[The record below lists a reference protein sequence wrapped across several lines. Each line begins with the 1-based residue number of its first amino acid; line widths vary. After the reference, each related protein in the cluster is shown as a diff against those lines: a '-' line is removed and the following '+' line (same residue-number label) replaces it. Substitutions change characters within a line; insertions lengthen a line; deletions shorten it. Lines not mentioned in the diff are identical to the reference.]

1 MSSDGPGSASDGAA
15 SSPDGP
21 ARSPTSVARR
31 RRRTWPQ
38 RIVLLAGILATLAF
52 AGSAASLAYL
62 YRKIERLPRVEL
74 SGVLERERP
83 AGEPGNYLVVG
94 VDNAERLDPDDPVRI
109 GRDDLSRSDTI
120 MIVRIEDGDERAR
133 LLSLP
138 RDLWVPAPG
147 TGGSQRINSLVQRGG
162 PELLIRGIREYLGI
176 PINHYVQVD
185 FAAFR
190 DLVDAIGGVPVYF
203 PYPARDLRSGLR
215 ITEAGCT
222 TLGPTEALAYVR
234 SRYYEERIDGEW
246 VDDPQSDLS
255 RIQRQQDFIRRALS
269 RAVSRAR
276 NPGTLDQLIDVGLD
290 GIVVD
295 DALTSE
301 ELYDLG
307 QRFSSFDPDDLVTY
321 SPPVT
326 EDEVGGADVLRLDE
340 DGAERI
346 LSRFRPDTGSEDVAP
361 ESVRLRVENGS
372 GITGQAGAVARE
384 LATVGFGIRG
394 TADGASFGNERTV
407 IEHGPG
413 QAEAADAVAR
423 WLVAGAELRE
433 TDTPGIVLV
442 TGADWAGVRS
452 EPVPPPT
459 DDSGAGTGG
468 GSTDGSARGD
478 DEALEGFDDVLG
490 GVFGL
495 STTEVD
501 SGGDLGGNLG
511 RAGGSGDADREDT
524 DLGSDAGDGGEAQ
537 GRDDDV
543 STVPPSPAR
552 AC

>member
-1 MSSDGPGSASDGAA
+1 MG
-15 SSPDGP
+15 
-21 ARSPTSVARR
+21 
-31 RRRTWPQ
+31 
-38 RIVLLAGILATLAF
+38 TLAF
-52 AGSAASLAYL
+52 AGSAAGLAYL

-74 SGVLERERP
+74 SGVLERELP

-94 VDNAERLDPDDPVRI
+94 VDNAERLDPGDPVRV

-120 MIVRIEDGDERAR
+120 MVVRIEDSDERAR

-138 RDLWVPAPG
+138 RDLWVPVPG
-147 TGGSQRINSLVQRGG
+147 TGGSSRINSLVQRGG
-162 PELLIRGIREYLGI
+162 PQLLIRAIREYLGI

-185 FAAFR
+185 FASFR
-190 DLVDAIGGVPVYF
+190 ELVDAIGGVPVYF
-203 PYPARDLRSGLR
+203 PYPARDQRSGLTIR
-215 ITEAGCT
+215 ETGCT
-222 TLGPTEALAYVR
+222 TLGPTQALAYVR

-255 RIQRQQDFIRRALS
+255 RIRRQQDFIRRALS

-276 NPGTLDQLIDVGLD
+276 NPGTLDQLIDVALGA
-290 GIVVD
+290 IVVD

-301 ELYDLG
+301 QLYDLG

-326 EDEVGGADVLRLDE
+326 DDVIGGAAVLRLDE
-340 DGAERI
+340 AGAERI
-346 LSRFRPDTGSEDVAP
+346 LSRFRPDTGSDDVAP

-372 GITGQAGAVARE
+372 GTTGQAGEAARE
-384 LATVGFGIRG
+384 LAAVGFGIRG
-394 TADGASFGNERTV
+394 TADGTSFGNERTV

-413 QAEAADAVAR
+413 QADAAVAVSR

-442 TGADWAGVRS
+442 TGTDWAGVRS
-452 EPVPPPT
+452 EPLPPT
-459 DDSGAGTGG
+459 AADSDRGAG
-468 GSTDGSARGD
+468 GSARVD
-478 DEALEGFDDVLG
+478 EEALEAFDDVLG

-495 STTEVD
+495 SASEAD
-501 SGGDLGGNLG
+501 RGGTPGGELDE
-511 RAGGSGDADREDT
+511 GSATGDADREGA
-524 DLGSDAGDGGEAQ
+524 DLGGDAGDGGGAQ
-537 GRDDDV
+537 DRDDE